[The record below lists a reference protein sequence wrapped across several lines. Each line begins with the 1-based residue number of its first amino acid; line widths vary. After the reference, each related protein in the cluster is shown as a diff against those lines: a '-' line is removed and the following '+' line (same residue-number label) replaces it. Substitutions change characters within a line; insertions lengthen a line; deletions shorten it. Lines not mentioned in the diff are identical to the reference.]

1 MKIDFRVTKISIV
14 NNMPGLN
21 GIQDEIEITAKKGR
35 KTLKARRHYAQQ
47 QCDKMNAEDPRANWI
62 VWEWKE

>member
-14 NNMPGLN
+14 NNTAGLN
-21 GIQDEIEITAKKGR
+21 GIQDEIEITSEDR

-47 QCDKMNAEDPRANWI
+47 QCNKMNAEDPRANW
-62 VWEWKE
+62 VVFEWRE